1 MTWIELNRRYLVTA
15 QFDKGAKSKCIRLT
29 EGELRKSFE
38 ITFQAYGELLESVT
52 LFKYL
57 GRVLMAGDDDWPSVA
72 GNLRKA
78 RKICTRM
85 TRILGW

>member
-1 MTWIELNRRYLVTA
+1 M
-15 QFDKGAKSKCIRLT
+15 
-29 EGELRKSFE
+29 
-38 ITFQAYGELLESVT
+38 ESVT